1 MTQQIVQGPYIL
13 RPKTVY
19 FRFLTMTHRIIQGPY
34 SLRSKDRIHSVL
46 MMTHN
51 LLFKDHIFYALK
63 PFIFGF
69 NDDS

>member
-51 LLFKDHIFYALK
+51 LLLKDRIFYALETVYFA
-63 PFIFGF
+63 P
-69 NDDS
+69 